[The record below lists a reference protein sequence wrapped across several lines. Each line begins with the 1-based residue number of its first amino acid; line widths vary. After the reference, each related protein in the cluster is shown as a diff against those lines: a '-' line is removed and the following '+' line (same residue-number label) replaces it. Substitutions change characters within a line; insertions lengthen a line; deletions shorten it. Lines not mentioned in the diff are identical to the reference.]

1 MSQIC
6 PENGGMHFLRH
17 SKLTAITSTHAV
29 YLQQFTLTDKHYFNQ
44 MKPIL
49 RAMKYSGIL
58 PITIPKSG
66 TPTFR
71 VLSLVMAYSV
81 CIHIWVLI
89 MAYFNACDILL
100 KLLERRGDFLTHIFS
115 ALYMNALVFSGCLP
129 VLMWLDCH
137 KFVTYMDEWIRFQV
151 LFLRV
156 TGDDL
161 SLSLKRQCFVYS
173 LYVSFM
179 TVVALGLNIHEQY
192 FPLWRM
198 PIFYI
203 MLLQL
208 NLLSTFRG
216 VTFSALKITS
226 CTLAR
231 RFKRCMTERVSAQE
245 VEGYRILWLRLSHL
259 VLQTGEAMGK
269 VWALLSIIFISIQTL
284 SLYGCL
290 SNLVGKQGDVSKA
303 VGMGLGS
310 GFGLISVYIWCN
322 EAQNIEQCVR
332 SEVQESL
339 QTIRLQLH
347 SRAVNA
353 EVNAFLQTISL
364 YPPVIS
370 VLGFKD
376 INRGLFR
383 SIIATL
389 LTYLIVILQFD
400 TGRHSKSCDL
410 STTRSV

>member
-1 MSQIC
+1 
-6 PENGGMHFLRH
+6 
-17 SKLTAITSTHAV
+17 
-29 YLQQFTLTDKHYFNQ
+29 
-44 MKPIL
+44 
-49 RAMKYSGIL
+49 
-58 PITIPKSG
+58 
-66 TPTFR
+66 
-71 VLSLVMAYSV
+71 MAYSV

-231 RFKRCMTERVSAQE
+231 RFK
-245 VEGYRILWLRLSHL
+245 I
-259 VLQTGEAMGK
+259 
-269 VWALLSIIFISIQTL
+269 
-284 SLYGCL
+284 
-290 SNLVGKQGDVSKA
+290 
-303 VGMGLGS
+303 
-310 GFGLISVYIWCN
+310 
-322 EAQNIEQCVR
+322 
-332 SEVQESL
+332 
-339 QTIRLQLH
+339 
-347 SRAVNA
+347 
-353 EVNAFLQTISL
+353 
-364 YPPVIS
+364 
-370 VLGFKD
+370 
-376 INRGLFR
+376 
-383 SIIATL
+383 
-389 LTYLIVILQFD
+389 
-400 TGRHSKSCDL
+400 
-410 STTRSV
+410 